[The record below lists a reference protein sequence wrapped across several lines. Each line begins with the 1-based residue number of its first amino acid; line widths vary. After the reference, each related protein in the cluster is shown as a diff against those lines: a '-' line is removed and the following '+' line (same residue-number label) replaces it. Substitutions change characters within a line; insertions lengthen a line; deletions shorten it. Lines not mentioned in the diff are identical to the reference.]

1 MANEEEENGESKDK
15 KKKRPANEVHQSVN
29 VVVDDSVISRSNI
42 GNIGGGGGGDVQ
54 VQRQVENK
62 RTAGVKKK
70 FCSNC
75 GSPLPTSYKA
85 NFCPECGAEVK

>member
-1 MANEEEENGESKDK
+1 MNEEEEQAKKK
-15 KKKRPANEVHQSVN
+15 KKKRPVNEVHQSVN

-42 GNIGGGGGGDVQ
+42 GNIGGGAGGDVQ

-62 RTAGVKKK
+62 RSAGVRKKY
-70 FCSNC
+70 CPNC
-75 GSPLPTSYKA
+75 GSALPTSYKA